1 MKRFYT
7 VLGLLLV
14 ASYGLFAQ
22 IIINEVLYD
31 PSNTSLNGD
40 ANGDGV
46 YSQEGDAFIEIVNTG
61 YTNFDISG
69 YEIWDDTTTGSLV
82 YTIPASTI
90 IPPQGALVIFGGG
103 TPTGSF
109 GGAIV
114 LADTGSA
121 GLSLN
126 NSGEVIAIKDA
137 AGNVVLTFDSDALS
151 DNPNESY
158 TRNPDITGSFEQH
171 ATNTALLFSPGTKVD
186 GSSFN
191 TNYAKDITFS
201 VNMADYTGG
210 AYTQMYVSGDFN
222 GWCGTCNTLTDNGNG
237 VWSTTLPIS
246 NDSIEYKFTM
256 DDWAIQEEFSGGE
269 SCTKTTGGFTNRFAV
284 LNGDIV
290 LPTVCFASCDICT
303 SHTLSLKGILDFTTP
318 VGGNSGKAVH
328 VVADGDIS
336 DLSLYGIGVANNG
349 GGTDGQEYT
358 FPAVSVTSGQN
369 ILVVRDSQAL
379 ADYFADC
386 WSAFDVVFVD
396 LDGGISQNG
405 DDAIEL
411 FYTGA
416 VIETFADIDVDGTG
430 EAWEYTDA
438 WAFKEA
444 SGTWI
449 YGAPDCTDGT
459 TTIYDA
465 DCKYPFCPDLEV
477 MVETITVTGDAG
489 ATTISVND
497 GTLQMVATITPT
509 NATDATVAW
518 SVNDENIA
526 TIDANGL
533 LTPIRN
539 GSVTVTATANDGSGV
554 SGNAIITITNQVT
567 SVEDVYASSI
577 SLYPNPTSSVL
588 KVITAAPI
596 SSYTIYTAE
605 GKTMDQSNLINNQI
619 DVSALPTGI
628 YFIELSIDNL
638 AIQKRFIKN

>member
-7 VLGLLLV
+7 LLGSLII

-31 PSNTSLNGD
+31 PSNSSLAGD
-40 ANGDGV
+40 ANGDGT
-46 YSQEGDAFIEIVNTG
+46 YSQEGDAFIEFVNNG
-61 YTNFDISG
+61 FTNFDMSG

-82 YTIPASTI
+82 YTIPSNTI
-90 IPPQGALVIFGGG
+90 IPPQGCLVVFGGG

-137 AGNVVLTFDSDALS
+137 SGNVILTFDSDALS

-158 TRNPDITGSFEQH
+158 TRNPDISGSFEQH
-171 ATNTALLFSPGTKVD
+171 ADNTTLLFSPGTKID
-186 GSSFN
+186 GSAFN
-191 TNYAKDITFS
+191 TNYAKDVTFS
-201 VNMADYTGG
+201 VNMADYTGNSF
-210 AYTQMYVSGDFN
+210 TQMYVSGDFN
-222 GWCGTCNTLTDNGNG
+222 GWCGDCNALTNNGNG
-237 VWSTTLPIS
+237 VWSATLPLS

-256 DDWAIQEEFSGGE
+256 DNWNIQEEFNGGE

-284 LNGDIV
+284 LNGDIT

-303 SHTLSLKGILDFTTP
+303 SHTLDLQGILDFTTP
-318 VGGNSGKAVH
+318 SAGNSGKAVH
-328 VVADGDIS
+328 VVPSADIE

-358 FPAVSVTSGQN
+358 FPSISVSAGQN
-369 ILVVRDSQAL
+369 ILIVRDSQAM
-379 ADYFADC
+379 ADYFAGC
-386 WSAFDVVFVD
+386 WSTFDIVITDVD
-396 LDGGISQNG
+396 GAISQNG

-411 FYTGA
+411 FYTGG
-416 VIETFADIDVDGTG
+416 VIETFGDVDVDGTG

-438 WAFKEA
+438 WAYKEA
-444 SGTWI
+444 GSWI
-449 YGAPDCTDGT
+449 YGTPDCTDGT

-465 DCKYPFCPDLEV
+465 DCKYPACPDLEV
-477 MVETITVTGDAG
+477 LVETITVSGEGD

-497 GTLQMVATITPT
+497 GTLQMIATVSPT
-509 NATDATVAW
+509 DASDATVTW

-533 LTPIRN
+533 LSPIRN
-539 GSVTVTATANDGSGV
+539 GSVTVTATANDASGI
-554 SGNAIITITNQVT
+554 SGNATITITNQVT

-577 SLYPNPTSSVL
+577 SLYPNPANNVL

-596 SSYTIYTAE
+596 TGYTIYTSE
-605 GKTMDQSNLINNQI
+605 GKVMDQLELVNNQI
-619 DVSALPTGI
+619 EISQLPTGI
-628 YFIELSIDNL
+628 YFIELKIDNL
-638 AIQKRFIKN
+638 TIQKRFIKN